1 MLEGL
6 EISEVNCS
14 KIESDGKKRL
24 DSDFFKK
31 KYVIATNK
39 ITKRDY
45 YLFIDLIEKLTD
57 FHANGSYET
66 IAKFFTL
73 LDFKNYA
80 YMLRTVDL
88 EADNYTENVKYV
100 DKNCYYSLKKS
111 KLFGKELIINKIGNP
126 GRTYLVPSLKV
137 PMSLGMNLFM
147 VTLKKNSDINT
158 DFLYVYFNIEIG
170 KNIIQRQVNGTV
182 PLTIDKNSIKCL
194 LIPKFS
200 KVFYDY
206 ISVLVRNLE
215 IFKSNSKTLYQ
226 QAEDILLEELGLTN
240 FIPTQQAVNIK
251 SIKESFEATGRLDAE
266 YYQPKYEEV
275 IVKLKEYSHG
285 FSYLK
290 DFIKNFSTGYPYQS
304 NTYLESDGV
313 PLIRINNIYKGYIDI
328 SNCAYIPQKD
338 FLLSP
343 KDIAKEDDILISM
356 SGTIG
361 NVCTIPKGIT
371 AVINQRIMRITLKN
385 YDNQVITLFI
395 NSIVGSIQL
404 ERIGTGGVQ
413 TNISAND
420 IQNILIPNLSIEKQQ
435 EISALIQ
442 ESFALKSQS
451 EQLLTIAKQAVEMA
465 IEFDEETAMQFIKE
479 NTNNIDLVN

>member
-1 MLEGL
+1 MEGL
-6 EISEVNCS
+6 EISEVKFS
-14 KIESDGKKRL
+14 KIESDDKKRL

-57 FHANGSYET
+57 FHANGSYEI
-66 IAKFFTL
+66 IANFFTL
-73 LDFKNYA
+73 LDFKDYA

-88 EADNYTENVKYV
+88 EAGNYTENVKYI
-100 DKNCYYSLKKS
+100 DKNCYHSLKKS
-111 KLFGKELIINKIGNP
+111 QLFGKELIINKIGNP
-126 GRTYLVPSLKV
+126 GRTYLAPSLKV

-147 VTLKKNSDINT
+147 VTLKKNSDVNT

-200 KVFYDY
+200 KVFYDC
-206 ISVLVRNLE
+206 ISDLVRNVE
-215 IFKSNSKTLYQ
+215 IFKSSSKTLYQ

-251 SIKESFEATGRLDAE
+251 SIKDSFEATGRLDAE
-266 YYQPKYEEV
+266 YYQLKYEEIV
-275 IVKLKEYSHG
+275 NHIKQINCKSLTELVKFKKSIEPGSDVYDEQGIPFVRVADYNKMGITEPTVKLKKRY
-285 FSYLK
+285 YQNNKKLLDNLMLK
-290 DFIKNFSTGYPYQS
+290 
-304 NTYLESDGV
+304 
-313 PLIRINNIYKGYIDI
+313 KGTI
-328 SNCAYIPQKD
+328 
-338 FLLSP
+338 LLS
-343 KDIAKEDDILISM
+343 KD
-356 SGTIG
+356 
-361 NVCTIPKGIT
+361 
-371 AVINQRIMRITLKN
+371 
-385 YDNQVITLFI
+385 
-395 NSIVGSIQL
+395 GSIGIAYL
-404 ERIGTGGVQ
+404 MAEDRNYITSGAILHLNMIDD
-413 TNISAND
+413 NISPEYLVLVLNSKIVQQQAERDAGGSIINHWRISQ
-420 IQNILIPNLSIEKQQ
+420 IQETLIPILPSETQL

-442 ESFALKSQS
+442 ESFVLKTQS

-479 NTNNIDLVN
+479 STNNIDLIN

>member
-6 EISEVNCS
+6 EISEVKFS
-14 KIESDGKKRL
+14 KIESDDKKRL

-57 FHANGSYET
+57 FHANGSYEI
-66 IAKFFTL
+66 IANFFTL
-73 LDFKNYA
+73 LDFKDYA

-88 EADNYTENVKYV
+88 EAGNYTENVKYI
-100 DKNCYYSLKKS
+100 DKNCYHSLKKS
-111 KLFGKELIINKIGNP
+111 QLFGKELIINKIGNP
-126 GRTYLVPSLKV
+126 GRTYLAPSLKV

-147 VTLKKNSDINT
+147 VTLKKNSDVNT

-200 KVFYDY
+200 KVFYDC
-206 ISVLVRNLE
+206 ISDLVRNVE
-215 IFKSNSKTLYQ
+215 IFKSSSKTLYQ

-240 FIPTQQAVNIK
+240 FIQTQQAVNIK

-266 YYQPKYEEV
+266 YYQPKYEDY
-275 IVKLKEYSHG
+275 ISL
-285 FSYLK
+285 
-290 DFIKNFSTGYPYQS
+290 IKNYKAGYEILRETVNIKNSNFIPKINQQYNYVELSNIGNMGDITGCTQDLGSNLPSRARRLIKNGDVVVSSIEGSLESCALVTESFDNAICSTGFY
-304 NTYLESDGV
+304 V
-313 PLIRINNIYKGYIDI
+313 INSKKINSETLLVLFKSSLMQNILKQ
-328 SNCAYIPQKD
+328 NC
-338 FLLSP
+338 
-343 KDIAKEDDILISM
+343 
-356 SGTIG
+356 SGTILTAI
-361 NVCTIPKGIT
+361 NKEEFYNLPIPL
-371 AVINQRIMRITLKN
+371 INTE
-385 YDNQVITLFI
+385 
-395 NSIVGSIQL
+395 IQSK
-404 ERIGTGGVQ
+404 IA
-413 TNISAND
+413 S
-420 IQNILIPNLSIEKQQ
+420 
-435 EISALIQ
+435 LIQ

-479 NTNNIDLVN
+479 NTNNIDLIN